1 MKKYILYAR
10 KFCHPKLTDTEKE
23 RITEFYTDIRKYSQ
37 AIGGIPIGVRHIESM
52 LRMSEAHAKMHLRE
66 YVKSEDINVAIKML
80 LDSFLQSQKHSVAA
94 SL

>member
-1 MKKYILYAR
+1 M
-10 KFCHPKLTDTEKE
+10 EKD

-80 LDSFLQSQKHSVAA
+80 LDSFLQS
-94 SL
+94 